1 MKKRKNNKYF
11 YGAIDLYNERRY
23 DMKTNNETIVDETI
37 DDLLDE
43 LSTTDPSTDEYKK
56 VAEQLTVL
64 CKVQNEKQR
73 LQLELDE
80 TKQKDLMNKVRLG
93 IDAAGLVLPLI
104 FYGLWMKRGFEFEKE
119 GTFTS
124 TTFRGL
130 FNRFRPTK

>member
-1 MKKRKNNKYF
+1 
-11 YGAIDLYNERRY
+11 
-23 DMKTNNETIVDETI
+23 MKTNNETIVDETI

-64 CKVQNEKQR
+64 CKVQNEKQK
-73 LQLELDE
+73 LQLELNE